1 MGRYPFLAAAN
12 QYMDLMKGIL
22 KESTWKDY
30 ERRYRRMSKDL
41 EALEETA
48 KITSANPNKMTDN
61 DVVVYLSS
69 LRARGMQ
76 PSGIN
81 HNIDVMASLLRYVG
95 NNALD
100 QAKVKYPQHFQRHV
114 GVRLDPLSGD
124 DRDAII
130 READKVP
137 DNDWQRM
144 VAYAICVTG
153 ICTGLRPGELRL
165 ALITEIDLAA
175 GVIHAEQ
182 VKGKDRYGEPRNSA
196 IHPDG
201 LPFLRRYL
209 KARGRMIVRYGS
221 TNEYLFP
228 AFRDERAG
236 GDGCYSQQGMS
247 RLRKIVKNDTG
258 VEFDNRT
265 CRRTY
270 GQGAIDAGVPLDAVS
285 RMLGHRTTKTTET
298 YYCRRSNAAAIEEAQ
313 RVWGNA
319 PAAPKQPQGPK
330 TNSHLIEKEKYMSGY
345 A

>member
-1 MGRYPFLAAAN
+1 
-12 QYMDLMKGIL
+12 MDLMHGVL

-41 EALEETA
+41 EALA
-48 KITSANPNKMTDN
+48 DAGKITSANPIKITDN

-95 NNALD
+95 NNALNL
-100 QAKVKYPQHFQRHV
+100 AKIKYPQHFQRHAV
-114 GVRLDPLSGD
+114 KRLDPLSQNE
-124 DRDAII
+124 REMII
-130 READKVP
+130 REAEKVQ
-137 DNDWQRM
+137 DNDWRRM
-144 VAYAICVTG
+144 EAYAICVTG

-165 ALITEIDLAA
+165 ALVTDLDLAA
-175 GVIHAEQ
+175 GVMHAEE
-182 VKGKDRYGEPRNSA
+182 VKGKGKYGEPRNSA

-209 KARGRMIVRYGS
+209 KVRGKMIVRYGS
-221 TNEYLFP
+221 TNQFLFP

-236 GDGCYSQQGMS
+236 GDGCFSQQGMS
-247 RLRKIVKNDTG
+247 RLRTIVKEDTG
-258 VEFDNRT
+258 LVFDNRT

-285 RMLGHRTTKTTET
+285 RMLGHSTTKTTET
-298 YYCRRSNAAAIEEAQ
+298 HYCRRSNAAAIEEAQ
-313 RVWGNA
+313 KVWGNA
-319 PAAPKQPQGPK
+319 PIAPRQPQRQNTESP
-330 TNSHLIEKEKYMSGY
+330 LIEKEKYMSGY